1 MPVER
6 QSVSEVV
13 TPSKHT
19 SNINYL
25 YNGPQLKE
33 TVTIIFLRLVSNL
46 DKAFFENERG
56 NCHLSYILVVGDKF
70 VAPPP
75 HQTTLDS
82 PRSPTAHT
90 KPNWEPVRR
99 LKKSQKLQ
107 IRWLAFTARIQ

>member
-13 TPSKHT
+13 TPGKHT

-46 DKAFFENERG
+46 DKAFSESGRQV
-56 NCHLSYILVVGDKF
+56 HRSTSLPDHSRLAPLVHDR
-70 VAPPP
+70 
-75 HQTTLDS
+75 TRL
-82 PRSPTAHT
+82 AHT

-99 LKKSQKLQ
+99 LKK
-107 IRWLAFTARIQ
+107 ITEITN